1 MMLHQVKRH
10 IFADDTQVY
19 NALNLRDAA
28 VCAEQVLAMQC
39 CLAEVRVWMVTN
51 KLRLNDPKTE
61 RLVIRCKNN
70 VQVKDIRLI
79 IGEETITP
87 KTVVRNTGEIL
98 DSHLTR
104 EPQVNSATPE
114 MYFNIRCISKVKHHR
129 PSTQQF

>member
-70 VQVKDIRLI
+70 V
-79 IGEETITP
+79 
-87 KTVVRNTGEIL
+87 
-98 DSHLTR
+98 
-104 EPQVNSATPE
+104 
-114 MYFNIRCISKVKHHR
+114 
-129 PSTQQF
+129 